1 MKLRLKILGGFL
13 TLAFMLLI
21 ATGWSVFE
29 VQFFGS
35 TLNDMYENNYKS
47 ITASKLM
54 KEALEREDSALLL
67 ILLDND
73 NRGIKILSAADS
85 IFSDNFELAKS
96 NITIEGERQLIDLIA
111 EKYEKYK
118 SQWDIPIH
126 HETNQNKLN
135 WYFENIHQSFL
146 DLMIA
151 VDDLTGLN
159 DNELYSTA
167 VQVNDRSRRA
177 IMPGI
182 VALAAMI
189 VFALLF
195 NYFIN
200 LYIVSP
206 ILEII
211 RRLNLFMKRGTM
223 FDYHVDTKD
232 EMSQL
237 TETLNT
243 FCTHV
248 EASRTVK

>member
-21 ATGWSVFE
+21 ATGWSMFE

-47 ITASKLM
+47 IAASKLM

-67 ILLDND
+67 ILLGND
-73 NRGIKILSAADS
+73 DRGIKILSAADS
-85 IFSDNFELAKS
+85 MFTNNFELAKS
-96 NITIEGERQLIDLIA
+96 NITIAGEEQLINSIA
-111 EKYEKYK
+111 AKYDDYK
-118 SQWDIPIH
+118 LQWDIPIH
-126 HETNQNKLN
+126 YESNQNKLN
-135 WYFENIHQSFL
+135 WYFENIHKSFL
-146 DLMIA
+146 DLMIS

-167 VQVNDRSRRA
+167 VQVNDRTRRA

-182 VALAAMI
+182 VALAAMV

-200 LYIVSP
+200 LYIVTP

-211 RRLNLFMKRGTM
+211 NRLNLFMKRGAA
-223 FDYHVDTKD
+223 FDYHINTKD

-248 EASRTVK
+248 EASRTK